1 MATKFVVWEVT
12 GLVGALFLV
21 VTQGQIAG
29 GWRKSWRGKED
40 HSFGILQARIL
51 EWVAFPFFGGS
62 SQPRDRTQV
71 SCICGWIP
79 YQLSHKEAP
88 ESWIG

>member
-29 GWRKSWRGKED
+29 G
-40 HSFGILQARIL
+40 
-51 EWVAFPFFGGS
+51 
-62 SQPRDRTQV
+62 
-71 SCICGWIP
+71 
-79 YQLSHKEAP
+79 
-88 ESWIG
+88 